1 MNTQPIIV
9 VLDDFERVARDYA
22 DWSGIDSRADVRVH
36 TAAIRGQV
44 LVDALKPATAIVLMR
59 DRTPL
64 FADLIDQLPNLKLV
78 HFTGTRNGA
87 LDTKALAVRGI
98 PILHTGWGPN
108 KDATTEMTWALILA
122 AQKRLVSH
130 CNALLRGVWRPHDA
144 MLPVLHGQ
152 RIGVV
157 GLGEIGGR
165 VANVARAFGMEVV
178 TWSPNMTPERAAAKG
193 ATSVTFDELLATSHI
208 ITAHLVLG
216 PATKH
221 LFGAAQFGAMRSD
234 AIFVNT
240 SRAGLADEAALVAA
254 LEAGRPAMAALD
266 VFSEEPLPKTHP
278 FIALPNI
285 VLTPISVSSASP
297 CSASSTATWLK
308 RSTRGST
315 VRPCRACLQHDAWI
329 HGVLVW
335 P

>member
-1 MNTQPIIV
+1 MSSKPIVV

-22 DWSGIDSRADVRVH
+22 DWSGVDPRADVRVH
-36 TAAIRGQV
+36 TAPLRGRA

-87 LDTKALAVRGI
+87 LDTKALAARGI
-98 PILHTGWGPN
+98 PVLHTGWGPN

-122 AQKRLVSH
+122 AQKRLMSH
-130 CNALLRGVWRPHDA
+130 SNALLRGIWRPHDA

-165 VANVARAFGMEVV
+165 VANIARAFGMEVV

-193 ATSVTFDELLATSHI
+193 ATSVTFDDLLATSHI

-216 PATKH
+216 PPTKH
-221 LFGAAQFGAMRSD
+221 LFGTAQFGAMRSD

-240 SRAGLADEAALVAA
+240 SRAGLADEAALVTAMK
-254 LEAGRPAMAALD
+254 AGRPAMAALD
-266 VFSEEPLPKTHP
+266 VFTEEPLPTTHP
-278 FIALPNI
+278 FIALPN
-285 VLTPISVSSASP
+285 VLLTPHLGFVCEPVFRKFYSDVVEALN
-297 CSASSTATWLK
+297 AWLDGK
-308 RSTRGST
+308 PLPR
-315 VRPCRACLQHDAWI
+315 
-329 HGVLVW
+329 VLAA
-335 P
+335 

>member
-1 MNTQPIIV
+1 MSDHPIIV
-9 VLDDFERVARDYA
+9 VLDDFERVARNYA

-36 TAAIRGQV
+36 TAPLRGRD
-44 LVDALKPATAIVLMR
+44 LVEALKPASAIVLMR

-64 FADLIDQLPNLKLV
+64 SADLIDQLPSLKLV

-87 LDTKALAVRGI
+87 LDTKALAARSI
-98 PILHTGWGPN
+98 PVLHTGWGPN

-130 CNALLRGVWRPHDA
+130 SNALLRGEWRPHDA

-165 VANVARAFGMEVV
+165 VASIARAFGMEVV
-178 TWSPNMTPERAAAKG
+178 TWSPNMTPERASAQG
-193 ATSVTFDELLATSHI
+193 AVSVTFDELIATSHI

-234 AIFVNT
+234 AVFVNT
-240 SRAGLADEAALVAA
+240 SRAGLADEAAIVTA
-254 LEAGRPAMAALD
+254 LKAGRPAMAALD
-266 VFSEEPLPKTHP
+266 VFSEEPLPTTHP
-278 FIALPNI
+278 FMALANV
-285 VLTPISVSSASP
+285 VLTPHLGFVCEPVFRKFYGDVVEALNAWLDGKP
-297 CSASSTATWLK
+297 LPRVLST
-308 RSTRGST
+308 
-315 VRPCRACLQHDAWI
+315 Q
-329 HGVLVW
+329 
-335 P
+335 

>member
-1 MNTQPIIV
+1 MQNTRPIIV

-36 TAAIRGQV
+36 TTPLRGQA
-44 LVDALKPATAIVLMR
+44 LVDSLKPASAVVLMR

-64 FADLIDQLPNLKLV
+64 LADLIDQLPSLKLV

-87 LDTKALAVRGI
+87 LDTKALAARGI
-98 PILHTGWGPN
+98 PVLHTGWGPN

-130 CNALLRGVWRPHDA
+130 SNALLRGMWRPHDA

-165 VANVARAFGMEVV
+165 VANIARAFGMDVV

-193 ATSVTFDELLATSHI
+193 ATSVTFDALITTSHI

-221 LFGAAQFGAMRSD
+221 LFGAAQFNAMRSD

-240 SRAGLADEAALVAA
+240 SRAGLVDEAALVTA
-254 LEAGRPAMAALD
+254 LKAGRPAMAALD

-278 FIALPNI
+278 LAALPNV
-285 VLTPISVSSASP
+285 VLTPHLGFVCEPVFRKFYGDVVEALN
-297 CSASSTATWLK
+297 AWLDGK
-308 RSTRGST
+308 PLPR
-315 VRPCRACLQHDAWI
+315 
-329 HGVLVW
+329 VLVA
-335 P
+335 

>member
-1 MNTQPIIV
+1 MTAKPIIV

-22 DWSGIDSRADVRVH
+22 DWSAIDAKAEVRVYRE
-36 TAAIRGQV
+36 ALRGQT
-44 LVDALKPATAIVLMR
+44 LIDALMPAAAVVLMR
-59 DRTPL
+59 DRTPFL
-64 FADLIDQLPNLKLV
+64 AELIDKLPNLRLV

-87 LDTKALAVRGI
+87 LDTKALSARGI
-98 PILHTGWGPN
+98 PVLHTGWGPN

-130 CNALLRGVWRPHDA
+130 SNALLRGEWRPHDA

-165 VANVARAFGMEVV
+165 VANIARAFGMEVV

-193 ATSVTFDELLATSHI
+193 AVSVAFDELITTAHI

-240 SRAGLADEAALVAA
+240 SRAGLADEAALVTA
-254 LEAGRPAMAALD
+254 LKAGRPAMAALD
-266 VFSEEPLPKTHP
+266 VFSVEPLPTTSP
-278 FIALPNI
+278 FIALPNV
-285 VLTPISVSSASP
+285 VLTPHLGFVCEPVFRKFYGDVVEALN
-297 CSASSTATWLK
+297 AWLDGK
-308 RSTRGST
+308 PLPR
-315 VRPCRACLQHDAWI
+315 
-329 HGVLVW
+329 VLAA
-335 P
+335 

>member
-1 MNTQPIIV
+1 MSNNPIIV

-22 DWSGIDSRADVRVH
+22 DWSAVDTKADVRVYRE
-36 TAAIRGQV
+36 ALRGQA
-44 LVDALKPATAIVLMR
+44 LIDALMPASAVVLMR

-64 FADLIDQLPNLKLV
+64 LAELIDQLPNLKLV

-87 LDTKALAVRGI
+87 LDTKALAARNI
-98 PILHTGWGPN
+98 PVLHTGWGPN

-130 CNALLRGVWRPHDA
+130 SNALLRGVWRPHDA

-165 VANVARAFGMEVV
+165 VANIARAFGMDVV

-193 ATSVTFDELLATSHI
+193 ATSVTFDELITTSHI

-221 LFGAAQFGAMRSD
+221 LFGAAQFDAMRSD

-240 SRAGLADEAALVAA
+240 SRAGLADESALVAA
-254 LEAGRPAMAALD
+254 LKAGRPAMAALD

-278 FIALPNI
+278 LAALPNV
-285 VLTPISVSSASP
+285 VLTPHLGFVCEPVFRKFYGDVVEALN
-297 CSASSTATWLK
+297 AWLDGK
-308 RSTRGST
+308 PLPR
-315 VRPCRACLQHDAWI
+315 
-329 HGVLVW
+329 VLAA
-335 P
+335 

>member
-1 MNTQPIIV
+1 MSHHPVIV
-9 VLDDFERVARDYA
+9 VLDDFERVARNYA
-22 DWSGIDSRADVRVH
+22 DWSGIEARADVHVH
-36 TAAIRGQV
+36 TAPLRGKA
-44 LVDALKPATAIVLMR
+44 LVDALKPASAIVLMR

-64 FADLIDQLPNLKLV
+64 LADLIDQLPNLKLV

-87 LDTKALAVRGI
+87 LDTKALAARCI
-98 PILHTGWGPN
+98 PVLHTGWGPN

-130 CNALLRGVWRPHDA
+130 SNALLRGEWRPHDA

-165 VANVARAFGMEVV
+165 VASIARAFGMEVV
-178 TWSPNMTPERAAAKG
+178 IWSPNMTPERAAAKG
-193 ATSVTFDELLATSHI
+193 AVAVTFDELITTSHV

-240 SRAGLADEAALVAA
+240 SRAGLADEAALIIA
-254 LEAGRPAMAALD
+254 LKAGRPAMAALD
-266 VFSEEPLPKTHP
+266 VFSEEPLPTTHP
-278 FIALPNI
+278 FTALPNI
-285 VLTPISVSSASP
+285 VLTPHLGFVCEPVFRKFYGDVVEALN
-297 CSASSTATWLK
+297 AWLDGK
-308 RSTRGST
+308 PLPR
-315 VRPCRACLQHDAWI
+315 
-329 HGVLVW
+329 VLAA
-335 P
+335 

>member
-1 MNTQPIIV
+1 MSHHPVIV
-9 VLDDFERVARDYA
+9 VLDDFERVARNYA
-22 DWSGIDSRADVRVH
+22 DWSGIEARADVRVH
-36 TAAIRGQV
+36 TAPLRGKA
-44 LVDALKPATAIVLMR
+44 LVEALKPASAIVLMR

-64 FADLIDQLPNLKLV
+64 LADLIDQLPNLKLV

-87 LDTKALAVRGI
+87 LDTKALAARCI
-98 PILHTGWGPN
+98 PVLHTGWGPN

-130 CNALLRGVWRPHDA
+130 SNALLRGEWRPHDA

-165 VANVARAFGMEVV
+165 VASVAHAFGMEVV

-193 ATSVTFDELLATSHI
+193 AVAVTFDELISTSHV

-240 SRAGLADEAALVAA
+240 SRAGLADEAALITA
-254 LEAGRPAMAALD
+254 LKAGRPAMAALD
-266 VFSEEPLPKTHP
+266 VFSEEPLPTTHP
-278 FIALPNI
+278 FTALPNI
-285 VLTPISVSSASP
+285 VLTPHLGFVCEPVFRKFYGDVVEALN
-297 CSASSTATWLK
+297 AWLDGK
-308 RSTRGST
+308 PLPR
-315 VRPCRACLQHDAWI
+315 
-329 HGVLVW
+329 VLAA
-335 P
+335 

>member
-1 MNTQPIIV
+1 MTNQPIIV

-36 TAAIRGQV
+36 TRPLRGQA

-64 FADLIDQLPNLKLV
+64 LADLIDQLPNLKLV

-87 LDTKALAVRGI
+87 LDTKALAARGI
-98 PILHTGWGPN
+98 PVLHTGWGPN
-108 KDATTEMTWALILA
+108 KDATTEMTLALILA

-130 CNALLRGVWRPHDA
+130 NAALLHGEWRPHDA

-165 VANVARAFGMEVV
+165 VANIARAFGMEVV

-193 ATSVTFDELLATSHI
+193 ATSVTFDELIATSHV

-216 PATKH
+216 QTTRH
-221 LFGAAQFGAMRSD
+221 LFGAAQFTAMRSD

-240 SRAGLADEAALVAA
+240 SRAGLADEAALVTA
-254 LEAGRPAMAALD
+254 LKAGRPAIAALD
-266 VFSEEPLPKTHP
+266 VFSEEPLPMKHP
-278 FIALPNI
+278 FIALPN
-285 VLTPISVSSASP
+285 VLLTPHLGFVCEPVFRKFYGDVVEALN
-297 CSASSTATWLK
+297 AWLDGK
-308 RSTRGST
+308 PLPR
-315 VRPCRACLQHDAWI
+315 
-329 HGVLVW
+329 VLAA
-335 P
+335 

>member
-1 MNTQPIIV
+1 MSNKPIIV

-36 TAAIRGQV
+36 TQPLCGQALIDV
-44 LVDALKPATAIVLMR
+44 LKPASAVVLMR

-64 FADLIDQLPNLKLV
+64 LADLIDQLPNLKLV

-87 LDTKALAVRGI
+87 LDAKALAARGI
-98 PILHTGWGPN
+98 PVLHTGWGPN

-130 CNALLRGVWRPHDA
+130 NNALLRGEWRPHDS

-165 VANVARAFGMEVV
+165 VANIARAFGMEVV
-178 TWSPNMTPERAAAKG
+178 TWSPNMTAERASAKG
-193 ATSVTFDELLATSHI
+193 ATSVTFDELIATSHI

-216 PATKH
+216 PTTKH

-240 SRAGLADEAALVAA
+240 SRAALADEAALVTA
-254 LEAGRPAMAALD
+254 LKAGRPAMAALD
-266 VFSEEPLPKTHP
+266 VFSEEPLPRTHP
-278 FIALPNI
+278 FIALPNV
-285 VLTPISVSSASP
+285 VLTPHLGFVCEPVFRKFYGDVVEALTAWLDGKSLPRVL
-297 CSASSTATWLK
+297 ST
-308 RSTRGST
+308 
-315 VRPCRACLQHDAWI
+315 P
-329 HGVLVW
+329 
-335 P
+335 